1 MALVPGSPGSYNP
14 GGGGAYGTYPWFGF
28 VLAPMAAGM
37 GLKVTKAVAPLV
49 KPAAGWAGRQF
60 ILKPIWKVQQG
71 FVNPLT
77 AWQTFDT
84 IQTWSERAEMA
95 IAIAQ
100 IVDGSSSQDLVQ
112 NGGPSAPLVQR
123 GTSSDVLSLGKTLKT
138 QSAHG
143 FRSGKARTA
152 GGKRRS
158 RRCPPGYYWDRR
170 LRRCR
175 RKKSDIREYEW
186 RLRNS

>member
-1 MALVPGSPGSYNP
+1 M
-14 GGGGAYGTYPWFGF
+14 
-28 VLAPMAAGM
+28 LAPMGAGM

-49 KPAAGWAGRQF
+49 KPAAGWAGRQL

-112 NGGPSAPLVQR
+112 NGGPSALHIPKEQ
-123 GTSSDVLSLGKTLKT
+123 GDILSLGKISRP

-143 FRSGKARTA
+143 FSSGKAPTA
-152 GGKRRS
+152 GGKRRPS
-158 RRCPPGYYWDRR
+158 RRWCPARKWGRPCL
-170 LRRCR
+170 LREGH
-175 RKKSDIREYEW
+175 KGPHHFQWNAD
-186 RLRNS
+186 